1 MVSNSWIFLWVG
13 SAVLMGGGLRLI
25 VVAAHADLGSGW
37 SASAQLVGHAV
48 ALAGVVTAVLVVTWM
63 H

>member
-1 MVSNSWIFLWVG
+1 M
-13 SAVLMGGGLRLI
+13 I

-37 SASAQLVGHAV
+37 SALVQLVGHAV
-48 ALAGVVTAVLVVTWM
+48 ALAGVVAAVLVVTWM